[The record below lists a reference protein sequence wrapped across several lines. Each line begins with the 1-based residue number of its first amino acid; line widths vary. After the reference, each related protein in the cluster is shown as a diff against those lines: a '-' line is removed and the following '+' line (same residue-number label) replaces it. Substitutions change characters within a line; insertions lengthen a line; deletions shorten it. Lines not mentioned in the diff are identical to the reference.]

1 MNDETRGTE
10 ERIDGRHFDLQT
22 TVCPNGVVNV
32 RNPDSGSGDVH
43 TVHLTD
49 AGTVERCTCKGF
61 THHGHCYH
69 SDAIASNGRLRA
81 AARACAD
88 RQTIATDGGHDE
100 PDDDTN
106 PIDDV
111 LPDEWIVDAPN
122 PTEREARSNDLEPEP
137 GAEVI
142 GSEAPDMGR
151 GPSGVDDL

>member
-1 MNDETRGTE
+1 MTDVEIDTTTAHKAIGIETT
-10 ERIDGRHFDLQT
+10 L
-22 TVCPNGVVNV
+22 CANGAINV
-32 RNPDSGSGDVH
+32 RSDRGSGRVH
-43 TVHLTD
+43 TVFVDSTGD
-49 AGTVERCTCKGF
+49 VDRCTCPGF

-88 RQTIATDGGHDE
+88 RQTIAIDGGHD
-100 PDDDTN
+100 D
-106 PIDDV
+106 
-111 LPDEWIVDAPN
+111 
-122 PTEREARSNDLEPEP
+122 EPEP